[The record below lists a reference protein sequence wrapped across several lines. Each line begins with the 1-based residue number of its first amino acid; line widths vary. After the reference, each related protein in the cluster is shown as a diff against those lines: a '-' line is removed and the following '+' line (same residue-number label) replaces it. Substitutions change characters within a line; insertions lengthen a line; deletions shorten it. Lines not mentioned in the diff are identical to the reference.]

1 VIRANSVTVL
11 VAIGLVAAV
20 GSTHAADSGVQPL
33 AGSFCGQVVR
43 GTVTPQYLIVSD
55 LPLRFFPF
63 RDKTLNFQAA
73 IEYVLRKRHFRAGKY
88 AVGYQPCDDSSPQ
101 AGSGALAKCA
111 SNATAYAGDPSVIGE
126 VGTWNSVCSEAELPT
141 LNQARGGPL
150 ALVSPTNTNVELTH
164 AGGGTAAGDPARF
177 YPTGKRNFARILS
190 PDDAQGVA
198 EALLARQLGVKRV
211 FVLDDGSDY
220 GLNVLTAFR
229 ATARKLRIN
238 IVGNR
243 TWAPDQTTFDS
254 AAAAVAKGGA
264 DAVYLA
270 GAECPSCG
278 ELIKSL
284 RSTLGPKPPI
294 IVPDGFSADDMAQT
308 AGPSAEGLYASV
320 PGLPLNR
327 LPAAGRRIE
336 QLYGPPRLGSGGPSY
351 AAQAAAVL
359 LDAIAASN
367 GTRAS
372 VSSHLLAVRIRHGL
386 IGSFRFDKHGDPTFN
401 PIMIFRVS
409 RGKGRFDRLI
419 VPPAKLIP

>member
-1 VIRANSVTVL
+1 M
-11 VAIGLVAAV
+11 GLVAAV
-20 GSTHAADSGVQPL
+20 GSTHAAHSGVQPL

-111 SNATAYAGDPSVIGE
+111 SNATAYAGDSTVIGE

-164 AGGGTAAGDPARF
+164 AGGGTAAGDPARY
-177 YPTGKRNFARILS
+177 YPTGKRNFARIIS

-211 FVLDDGSDY
+211 FVLDDGSNY

-229 ATARKLRIN
+229 ATTRKLRIN

-254 AAAAVAKGGA
+254 VAAAAANGGA

-270 GAECPSCG
+270 GVECPSCA

-284 RSTLGPKPPI
+284 RNTLGPKPPI
-294 IVPDGFSADDMAQT
+294 IVPDGFSADDMAQA
-308 AGPSAEGLYASV
+308 AGPSADGLYASD
-320 PGLPLNR
+320 
-327 LPAAGRRIE
+327 
-336 QLYGPPRLGSGGPSY
+336 GPPRLGSGGPSY

-372 VSSHLLAVRIRHGL
+372 VSSHLLGVQVRHGL

-409 RGKGRFDRLI
+409 QGKGRFDRLI